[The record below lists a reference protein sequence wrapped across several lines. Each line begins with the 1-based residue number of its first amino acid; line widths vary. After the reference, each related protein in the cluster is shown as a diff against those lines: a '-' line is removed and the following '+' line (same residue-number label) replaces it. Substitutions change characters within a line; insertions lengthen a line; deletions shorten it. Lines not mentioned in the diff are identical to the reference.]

1 MRKLANLGQASTQ
14 PDRSTFRSYL
24 LFWSGQ
30 LISLLGSSISQFVII
45 WWITLETESTLYLS
59 LASVLGLAPIV
70 ILGPIAGVLADR
82 WNRKLLIL
90 AADLFQALTT
100 LVLISLFWFDAAAI
114 WQVLALLA
122 MKGVFQ
128 AFHMPSVFAIIPA
141 MVPKE
146 KLSRM
151 NGVNYLFTS
160 AVSLAGPVLA
170 ALLLN
175 LWTITQ
181 ILWIDVVTFLVALAP
196 LLIIR
201 IPSVLKEQNKQSFRR
216 QFEEGFGFI
225 RKARGLLPLII
236 LATAVNLLLTPLGT
250 LLPYYV
256 KFDHFGTASDLA
268 FVLAFI
274 QGGMLAGASIMSVI
288 KVTKRK
294 TAIIASSMYVLFLG
308 YILVALTPTGLFWF
322 MATSG
327 FIQTFCIPMIDVLAM
342 TILQTVVPIEMQGRV
357 TSVTVSLAH
366 AAQPIGMF
374 LSGIVTVFIGT
385 ANFFLGCAGLGLM
398 ILTLSWFFTEIK
410 YVEKLGENPTKE
422 VDRAN

>member
-1 MRKLANLGQASTQ
+1 
-14 PDRSTFRSYL
+14 
-24 LFWSGQ
+24 
-30 LISLLGSSISQFVII
+30 VII
-45 WWITLETESTLYLS
+45 WWITLETESTLYLA

-70 ILGPIAGVLADR
+70 ILGPLAGVLADR

-100 LVLISLFWFDAAAI
+100 LALILLFLFDVAAI
-114 WQVLALLA
+114 WQVLVLLIL
-122 MKGVFQ
+122 KGVFQ
-128 AFHMPSVFAIIPA
+128 AFHMPSVFAIIPT
-141 MVPKE
+141 MVPRE
-146 KLSRM
+146 RLSRM

-160 AVSLAGPVLA
+160 AVSLAGPVVA
-170 ALLLN
+170 ALLLG

-201 IPSVLKEQNKQSFRR
+201 IPSVLKEQDKSSSFRR

-225 RKARGLLPLII
+225 RKARGLLPLIM
-236 LATAVNLLLTPLGT
+236 LATAVNVLLTPLGT

-256 KFDHFGTASDLA
+256 KFDHFGAASDLA
-268 FVLAFI
+268 FVMAFI

-294 TAIIASSMYVLFLG
+294 TTIIASSMYILFLG

-342 TILQTVVPIEMQGRV
+342 TILQTAVPVEMQGRV

-374 LSGIVTVFIGT
+374 LSGVVTVFIGT

-398 ILTLSWFFTEIK
+398 ILTLSWFFTEIR
-410 YVEKLGENPTKE
+410 YVEKLDENPTRG
-422 VDRAN
+422 VD

>member
-1 MRKLANLGQASTQ
+1 MEQGPTQ

-30 LISLLGSSISQFVII
+30 LASLLGSSISQFVII
-45 WWITLETESTLYLS
+45 WWITLETQSTLYLA

-70 ILGPIAGVLADR
+70 ILGPLAGVLADR
-82 WNRKLLIL
+82 WNRKLLVL

-100 LVLISLFWFDAAAI
+100 LALISLFWFDVAAI
-114 WQVLALLA
+114 WQVLVLLTL
-122 MKGVFQ
+122 KGVFQ
-128 AFHMPSVFAIIPA
+128 AFHMPVVFAIIPT
-141 MVPKE
+141 MVPRD

-160 AVSLAGPVLA
+160 AVNLAGPVAA
-170 ALLLN
+170 ALLLG

-201 IPSVLKEQNKQSFRR
+201 IPSVLKEQDKSSSFRR

-225 RKARGLLPLII
+225 RKARGLLPLIM
-236 LATAVNLLLTPLGT
+236 LATAVNVLLTPLGT

-268 FVLAFI
+268 FVMAFI

-288 KVTKRK
+288 KVSKRR
-294 TAIIASSMYVLFLG
+294 TTIIVSSMYILFLG

-322 MATSG
+322 MAISG
-327 FIQTFCIPMIDVLAM
+327 FIQTFCFPMIDVLAM
-342 TILQTVVPIEMQGRV
+342 TILQTVVPIKMQGRV

-374 LSGIVTVFIGT
+374 LSGIITVFIGT
-385 ANFFLGCAGLGLM
+385 ANFFLICAGLGLM

-410 YVEKLGENPTKE
+410 HVEKLEENPTK
-422 VDRAN
+422 

>member
-1 MRKLANLGQASTQ
+1 
-14 PDRSTFRSYL
+14 
-24 LFWSGQ
+24 
-30 LISLLGSSISQFVII
+30 VII
-45 WWITLETESTLYLS
+45 WWITLETESTLYLA

-70 ILGPIAGVLADR
+70 ILGPLAGVLADR

-100 LVLISLFWFDAAAI
+100 LALILLFLFDVAAI
-114 WQVLALLA
+114 WQVLVLLTL
-122 MKGVFQ
+122 KGVFQ
-128 AFHMPSVFAIIPA
+128 AFHMPSVFAIIPT
-141 MVPKE
+141 MVPRE
-146 KLSRM
+146 RLSRM

-160 AVSLAGPVLA
+160 AVSLAGPVVA
-170 ALLLN
+170 ALLLG

-201 IPSVLKEQNKQSFRR
+201 IPSVLKEQDKSSSFRR

-225 RKARGLLPLII
+225 RKARGLLPLIM
-236 LATAVNLLLTPLGT
+236 LATAVNVLLTPLGT

-256 KFDHFGTASDLA
+256 KFDHFGAASDLA
-268 FVLAFI
+268 FVMAFI

-294 TAIIASSMYVLFLG
+294 TTIIASSMYILFLG

-342 TILQTVVPIEMQGRV
+342 TILQTAVPVEMQGRV

-374 LSGIVTVFIGT
+374 LSGVVTVFIGT

-398 ILTLSWFFTEIK
+398 ILTLSWFFTEIR
-410 YVEKLGENPTKE
+410 YVEKLDENPTRG
-422 VDRAN
+422 VD

>member
-1 MRKLANLGQASTQ
+1 M
-14 PDRSTFRSYL
+14 
-24 LFWSGQ
+24 
-30 LISLLGSSISQFVII
+30 II
-45 WWITLETESTLYLS
+45 WWITLETESTLYLA

-70 ILGPIAGVLADR
+70 ILGPLAGVLADR
-82 WNRKLLIL
+82 WNRKALIL
-90 AADLFQALTT
+90 AADLCQALTT
-100 LVLISLFWFDAAAI
+100 LALISLFWLNAAAI
-114 WQVLALLA
+114 WQVLALLT

-128 AFHMPSVFAIIPA
+128 AFHMPSVFAIIPT

-160 AVSLAGPVLA
+160 AISLAGPVVA
-170 ALLLN
+170 ALLLD

-201 IPSVLKEQNKQSFRR
+201 IPSVLKEQDRSSSFRR
-216 QFEEGFGFI
+216 QFEEGFSLI
-225 RKARGLLPLII
+225 RKARGLLPLIM

-256 KFDHFGTASDLA
+256 KFDHFGAASDLA
-268 FVLAFI
+268 FVIAFI

-294 TAIIASSMYVLFLG
+294 TTIIASSMYVLFLG

-322 MATSG
+322 MAISG

-342 TILQTVVPIEMQGRV
+342 TILQTVVPVEMQGRV

-374 LSGIVTVFIGT
+374 LSGVVTVFIGT
-385 ANFFLGCAGLGLM
+385 ANFFLGCAGLGII
-398 ILTLSWFFTEIK
+398 ILTLSWVFTEIR
-410 YVEKLGENPTKE
+410 YVEKLEENRPKE
-422 VDRAN
+422 IG